1 MNVVALAAA
10 LIEFDSRN
18 PSLVPGAP
26 GERRVVQFLGDVLDR
41 WGFSVQLVEVI
52 EGRSN
57 LIARAGKPNSRSIML
72 NGHLDV
78 VGTEGMVH
86 QPFLPTQTGGRL
98 YGRGSADMKGGVSA
112 MCIAAHQA
120 VEQGLHGEVILTA
133 VIDEEYGS
141 LGTKALIASGVRADA
156 VIITEPTRLAI
167 CPAHRGFVWAEL
179 AVRGRA
185 AHGSRYDIGIDAIS
199 HAGLIL
205 AELDRIQREQLP
217 SRVHPLLGHASMHAS
232 TISGGT
238 GYSTYP
244 GSCHVTL
251 ERRTIP
257 GETPETFQNEIEQA
271 CRAVRTIHPDLET
284 CVTITMAQASSDV
297 ASDAPIVQ
305 TLSGALRAEGQPVN
319 IEGMSAWTDA
329 ALFNEAR
336 IPAICFG
343 PGDITL
349 AHAATEYVPV
359 QELEDATRVLQRT
372 IIDWCNI

>member
-1 MNVVALAAA
+1 

-26 GERRVVQFLGDVLDR
+26 GEGRVVQFLGDVLDR
-41 WGFSVQLVEVI
+41 WGFSVQLANVA

-57 LIARAGKPNSRSIML
+57 LIAKAGRSNGRSIML

-78 VGTEGMVH
+78 VGTEGMDH
-86 QPFLPTQTGGRL
+86 QPFLPIQTNGRL
-98 YGRGSADMKGGVSA
+98 YGRGSADMKSGVAA
-112 MCIAAHQA
+112 MCVAARQA
-120 VEQGLHGEVILTA
+120 VEQGLDGEVILTA

-141 LGTKALIASGVRADA
+141 LGTKALIASGLRADA
-156 VIITEPTRLAI
+156 VIITEPTRLAV

-205 AELDRIQREQLP
+205 AELDRMQREQLP
-217 SRVHPLLGHASMHAS
+217 SKTHPLLGHASMHAA
-232 TISGGT
+232 TIVGGT

-244 GSCHVTL
+244 GSCTVTL
-251 ERRTIP
+251 ERRTVP
-257 GETPETFQNEIEQA
+257 GETTETFQHEIEQA
-271 CRAVRTIHPDLET
+271 CRVARATYPNLNT
-284 CVTITMAQASSDV
+284 SVTITMAQASSDV
-297 ASDAPIVQ
+297 SPDAPIVC

-329 ALFNEAR
+329 ALFNEAG

-359 QELEDATRVLQRT
+359 QGVEDATRVLQRT
-372 IIDWCNI
+372 IIDWCNT